1 MEKSFQG
8 FRLSHMQ
15 GEEEGRGLCRV
26 IPGPNCDK
34 IVGMLGRR
42 GRGEDELDSKQKECY
57 SRAQTLQ

>member
-1 MEKSFQG
+1 
-8 FRLSHMQ
+8 MQ

-34 IVGMLGRR
+34 IVDMLGRR
-42 GRGEDELDSKQKECY
+42 KRGEDELDRKLKECY